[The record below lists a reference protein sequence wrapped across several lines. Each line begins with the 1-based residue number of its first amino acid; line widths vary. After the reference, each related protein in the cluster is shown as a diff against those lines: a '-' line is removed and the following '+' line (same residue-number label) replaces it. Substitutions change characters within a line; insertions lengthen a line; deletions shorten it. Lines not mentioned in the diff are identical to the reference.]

1 MPRFSVSMR
10 FSETEYHDAEVEVE
24 ADDPQAAIE
33 IAKAMD
39 GEGKVLWRTA
49 STSSEPPVYD
59 YDATNL
65 DC

>member
-24 ADDPQAAIE
+24 AADPEAAIE
-33 IAKAMD
+33 AAKAMD
-39 GEGKVLWRTA
+39 AEGKVLWRTA
-49 STSSEPPVYD
+49 STSSEPPD
-59 YDATNL
+59 YDCDATKL